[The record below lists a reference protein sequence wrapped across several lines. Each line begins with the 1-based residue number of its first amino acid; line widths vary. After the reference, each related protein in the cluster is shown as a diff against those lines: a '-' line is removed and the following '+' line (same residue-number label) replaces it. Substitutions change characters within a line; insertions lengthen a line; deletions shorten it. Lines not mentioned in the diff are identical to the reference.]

1 MNFLWLL
8 LIPVFIFVDSAYS
21 FWQLNRI
28 YQKYM
33 LWFRGDVTVNIA
45 RERSALH
52 RLITHAGIAD
62 RAIPRIH
69 PLGYGQICHIKLGD
83 LDQIPSKDE
92 EITAASTL
100 LIPTALGVYQ
110 DRMKNA
116 FNPLW
121 WIDTLIFLPRAVLTY
136 INISAESV
144 IIRIGQLIWWMI
156 GLVFTAYKTEIV
168 GQIREFIAA
177 LLGNSLT

>member
-1 MNFLWLL
+1 
-8 LIPVFIFVDSAYS
+8 
-21 FWQLNRI
+21 
-28 YQKYM
+28 
-33 LWFRGDVTVNIA
+33 
-45 RERSALH
+45 
-52 RLITHAGIAD
+52 
-62 RAIPRIH
+62 
-69 PLGYGQICHIKLGD
+69 
-83 LDQIPSKDE
+83 
-92 EITAASTL
+92 
-100 LIPTALGVYQ
+100 
-110 DRMKNA
+110 MKNA

>member
-69 PLGYGQICHIKLGD
+69 PPRIW
-83 LDQIPSKDE
+83 
-92 EITAASTL
+92 T
-100 LIPTALGVYQ
+100 
-110 DRMKNA
+110 N
-116 FNPLW
+116 
-121 WIDTLIFLPRAVLTY
+121 LP
-136 INISAESV
+136 
-144 IIRIGQLIWWMI
+144 
-156 GLVFTAYKTEIV
+156 YKTW
-168 GQIREFIAA
+168 R
-177 LLGNSLT
+177 S